1 MSDAFATDVATRES
15 HARETLGLRDYF
27 QIFLFTVVLA
37 LLLKTCAIEAFR
49 IPTASMENTLK
60 AGDFLLVNKFVY
72 GPRTPSTIPFTA
84 LALPVIRL
92 PGPSSPRR
100 GDVMVFELPP
110 YAREGDSDA
119 HRQYVKRCIA
129 LPGDTLLIKN
139 RRVYVNGDELIVPTV
154 RTSDR
159 HLLPQG
165 YGDPRMFPKGAG
177 FNEDQYGPVVVPRSG
192 DTVLLS
198 KETYFLF
205 KDVIAYEGHEIG
217 LDSAGAVVVDGDP
230 RQTYVIAKDYYFV
243 LGDNRDNSLDSRFWG
258 FVPDDAIIGKAMM
271 IYWSWNEVAAEQGFT
286 ERFKH
291 IRWERIGT
299 IIR

>member
-1 MSDAFATDVATRES
+1 MNDAFATDVVTRES
-15 HARETLGLRDYF
+15 HAGETLGLRDYL

-37 LLLKTCAIEAFR
+37 LLLKACAIEAFR

-72 GPRTPSTIPFTA
+72 GPRTLSTIPFTA
-84 LALPVIRL
+84 LTLPVIRL
-92 PGPSSPRR
+92 PGLRSPRR

-110 YAREGDSDA
+110 YARKGDSDA

-139 RRVYVNGDELIVPTV
+139 RRVYVNGEELVVPTV
-154 RTSDR
+154 RANDR

-165 YGDPRMFPKGAG
+165 YGDPRMFPKGSG
-177 FNEDQYGPVVVPRSG
+177 FNEDQYGPLVVPRCG

-198 KETYFLF
+198 EETYFLF
-205 KDVIAYEGHEIG
+205 KDIISYEGHEIG